1 MSFATFSL
9 LGYMGELGNQMFQ
22 VATVTGYAR
31 KHGKEPIFPLWTCK
45 IGERDYREGIFKN
58 SVNQGITQ
66 EMFSTISSRFD
77 YEGLK
82 YVDLE
87 FVEGNVD
94 FRGYYQSEKYFLHCE
109 DEIRSMFQPHDKIRE
124 HIETKYAD
132 ILSEKNR
139 VSLHVR
145 TGRRGKNDYDVHSTP
160 NQEFIEKCQLHYE
173 DKLYV
178 VFADNMEFAKTLLPP
193 DRKYVF
199 IENEPNFI
207 DLFFMTYFD
216 SYILADSTFG
226 WWGAWLSQCRN
237 PKVVA
242 MKNWF
247 NPHKEKAYLNDN
259 DVVPDA
265 WIKIDGHYTN
275 RE

>member
-1 MSFATFSL
+1 MSFATFSS

-22 VATVTGYAR
+22 IASVTGYAR
-31 KHGKEPIFPLWTCK
+31 KYGKEAIFPEWTCK
-45 IGERDYREGIFKN
+45 IGEKDYREEIFKN
-58 SVNQGITQ
+58 RINQGLTHELYNSIG
-66 EMFSTISSRFD
+66 SRFD
-77 YEGLK
+77 YDGLK
-82 YVDLE
+82 YVDLAN
-87 FVEGNVD
+87 VEGNVD
-94 FRGYYQSEKYFLHCE
+94 FRGYFQSEKYFSHCE
-109 DEIRSMFQPHDKIRE
+109 DEIREIFQPHDRVKE
-124 HIETKYAD
+124 YIETKYSD

-139 VSLHVR
+139 ISLHVR

-160 NQEFIEKCQLHYE
+160 NRDFIEKCQAQFD

-178 VFADNMEFAKTLLPP
+178 VFADNMEFAKTLLPS
-193 DRKYVF
+193 DKKYVF
-199 IENEPNFI
+199 IENESNYI

-226 WWGAWLSQCRN
+226 WWGAWLSQHKN
-237 PKVVA
+237 PKVVV

-247 NPHKEKAYLNDN
+247 NPYKEKAYLNDN
-259 DVVPDA
+259 DVVPDR